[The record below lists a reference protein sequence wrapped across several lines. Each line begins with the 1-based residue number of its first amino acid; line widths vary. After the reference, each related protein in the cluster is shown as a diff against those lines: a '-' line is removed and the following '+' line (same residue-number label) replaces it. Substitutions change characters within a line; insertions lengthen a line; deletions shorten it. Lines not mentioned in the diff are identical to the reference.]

1 MGFVWDWSET
11 DASPDIRISD
21 FSLALKNI
29 LQDRFDEVSR
39 KGMKVLVVG
48 GGGREHALVW
58 KIGQSPKVSK
68 IYCAPGNAGISE
80 QASIVPLKAN
90 DLNGLL
96 EVASKEKVDLTIVG
110 PEEPLTKGIVDL
122 FESKGLTIFGAS
134 QKAAEIEGSKAFAK
148 EMMKKYHIPTAF
160 YEIFY
165 EPKEAKNYIRKQ
177 GAPIVVKADGLAAGK
192 GVIICRTVEE
202 ALKSI
207 DQIMVE
213 KIFGEAGNRVV
224 VEECL
229 VGEEAS
235 YLAFTDGKAILPMA
249 SSQDHK
255 PIFDRDQG
263 PNTGG
268 MGAYSP
274 APIVTDEVHEKIIE
288 KILRPIIQGMGE
300 EGRSYKG
307 VLYAGL
313 MIHEGHPK
321 VLEFNARFGDP
332 ETQPVLM
339 RMKGDIIPI
348 LEACIK
354 GTLSECQIQWD
365 SRAAVCVV
373 MASKGYPGDYEKGKP
388 ISGLKE
394 VSRMEDVFVFHAGTA
409 SKDGQMIT
417 NGGRVLGVTGLGRD
431 IPRAIEKTYQAVKK
445 VSWEGAHYRTDIGQ
459 KALCR

>member
-1 MGFVWDWSET
+1 
-11 DASPDIRISD
+11 
-21 FSLALKNI
+21 
-29 LQDRFDEVSR
+29 
-39 KGMKVLVVG
+39 MKVLVVG

-58 KIGQSPKVSK
+58 KIAQSPRVTK

-80 QASIVPLKAN
+80 QATLVPIKAS

-96 EVASKEKVDLTIVG
+96 EFALKEEIDLTIVG

-122 FESKGLTIFGAS
+122 FESKGLSIFGS
-134 QKAAEIEGSKAFAK
+134 NQRAAKIEGSKAFAK
-148 EMMKKYHIPTAF
+148 EMMKKYCIPTAS
-160 YEIFY
+160 YEIFDDH
-165 EPKEAKNYIRKQ
+165 KEAIAYIRRH
-177 GAPIVVKADGLAAGK
+177 GTPIVVKADGLAAGK
-192 GVIICRTVEE
+192 GVIVCKTVEE
-202 ALKSI
+202 AIQSVER
-207 DQIMVE
+207 IMVD

-235 YLAFTDGKAILPMA
+235 YIAFTDGKVILPMA

-255 PIFDRDQG
+255 PIFDRDEG

-274 APIVTDEVHEKIIE
+274 APVVTDQVHEKILE
-288 KILRPIIQGMGE
+288 RILRPIIQGMGE
-300 EGRSYKG
+300 EGRPYKG

-313 MIHEGHPK
+313 MIHDGHPEA
-321 VLEFNARFGDP
+321 LEFNARFGDP

-354 GTLSECQIQWD
+354 GNLSQYQIEWD
-365 SRAAVCVV
+365 SRASVCVV
-373 MASKGYPGDYEKGKP
+373 MTSKGYPGDYEKGKT
-388 ISGLKE
+388 IQGLKE
-394 VSRMEDVFVFHAGTA
+394 VSQMKDVFVFHAGTA
-409 SKDGQMIT
+409 FKDGQMIT
-417 NGGRVLGVTGLGRD
+417 NGGRVLGVTGLGED
-431 IPRAIEKTYQAVKK
+431 IPRAIKKTYQAVKK
-445 VSWEGAHYRTDIGQ
+445 ISWDGVHYRKDIGR

>member
-1 MGFVWDWSET
+1 
-11 DASPDIRISD
+11 
-21 FSLALKNI
+21 
-29 LQDRFDEVSR
+29 
-39 KGMKVLVVG
+39 MKVLVVG

-58 KIGQSPKVSK
+58 KIAQSPKVSN

-80 QASIVPLKAN
+80 QATLVPIKAN

-96 EVASKEKVDLTIVG
+96 NFASREKIDLTIVG

-134 QKAAEIEGSKAFAK
+134 QKAAELEGSKAFAK
-148 EMMKKYHIPTAF
+148 EMMKKYRIPTSLC
-160 YEIFY
+160 EIFDD
-165 EPKEAKNYIRKQ
+165 PKKARDYIRRQ

-192 GVIICRTVEE
+192 GVILCKTVEE
-202 ALKSI
+202 ALKSV

-224 VEECL
+224 VEEYL

-235 YLAFTDGKAILPMA
+235 YIAFTDGKAILAMA

-255 PIFDRDQG
+255 QVFDGDQG

-274 APIVTDEVHEKIIE
+274 APVVTDDVHEKIIE

-300 EGRSYKG
+300 EGRPYKG

-348 LEACIK
+348 LGACIE
-354 GTLSECQIQWD
+354 GNLSRYKIEWD

-373 MASKGYPGDYEKGKP
+373 MASKGYPGDYEKGEP

-394 VSRMEDVFVFHAGTA
+394 VSQMEDIFVFHAGTA
-409 SKDGQMIT
+409 LKDGQMST
-417 NGGRVLGVTGLGRD
+417 NGGRVLGVTGLGKD
-431 IPRAIEKTYQAVKK
+431 IPRAIERTYQAVQKI
-445 VSWEGAHYRTDIGQ
+445 SWEGVHYRKDIGQ
-459 KALCR
+459 KALCFPMGR